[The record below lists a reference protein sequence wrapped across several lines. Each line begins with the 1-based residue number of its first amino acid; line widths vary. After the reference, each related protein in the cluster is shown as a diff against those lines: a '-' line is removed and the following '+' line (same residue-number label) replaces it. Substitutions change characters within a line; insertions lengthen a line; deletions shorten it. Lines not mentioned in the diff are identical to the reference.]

1 MKSKNALKLFTLI
14 TLATALSVAAG
25 SVLSPIE
32 VRFLETLTSNTAL
45 IGMRY
50 SLIAAL
56 GGIFSL
62 IVGRLSYKYGKSK
75 FIIAGA
81 MLAIIAPLLYVHS
94 SNIFQYMT
102 FGVVAAFA
110 SAAIG
115 PPISSMLQDTLAN
128 NKSRGKLLGISYA
141 AAAIMGSAGAFV
153 GGITA
158 DIYGL
163 KAPYY
168 AVAFVEILAAIA
180 AIALVIGYKNH
191 AKTSAKKIVLEKRD
205 ILFSVRYILKDP
217 ALIFHFILQSAF
229 GLYWSIK
236 PILFPLAIY
245 AIAKSNTATGSVFA
259 AMGIVAMF
267 VLPAA
272 GHYIDKKGYLKGA
285 KIGYL
290 ILGISSLALA
300 FSNTLPMFFIFAG
313 IFAIGEAINGPLSS
327 VIEIKRIKNHHR
339 TELMGFYYA
348 YNSFISVLSPL
359 IAGALLVFLPASK
372 ILLIYSA
379 FIWIGIFA
387 AFAILKKQTYKP
399 RRTNNQL

>member
-1 MKSKNALKLFTLI
+1 MKRKNTLKIFALI

-45 IGMRY
+45 IGARY
-50 SLIAAL
+50 SLAAAF

-62 IVGRLSYKYGKSK
+62 IIGRLSYKYGKRR
-75 FIIAGA
+75 FIITGA
-81 MLAIIAPLLYVHS
+81 LLAIISPLLYVHS

-110 SAAIG
+110 GAAIG

-168 AVAFVEILAAIA
+168 AVAFIGILTAAA
-180 AIALVIGYKNH
+180 VIALVIGYKNH
-191 AKTSAKKIVLEKRD
+191 AKTSSKKIVLEKRD
-205 ILFSVRYILKDP
+205 ILFSERYILKDP

-236 PILFPLAIY
+236 PILFPLAIF

-267 VLPAA
+267 VLPLA

-285 KIGYL
+285 KIGYM
-290 ILGISSLALA
+290 ILGIASIALA
-300 FSNTLPMFFIFAG
+300 FSDTLSMFFIFASL
-313 IFAIGEAINGPLSS
+313 FAVGEAINGPMRG
-327 VIEIKRIKNHHR
+327 VIEINHIKNRHR

-348 YNSFISVLSPL
+348 HSALLSIISPL
-359 IAGALLVFLPASK
+359 IAGLLLAFMPPSK
-372 ILLIYSA
+372 VLLIYS
-379 FIWIGIFA
+379 IILWIGIVA
-387 AFAILKKQTYKP
+387 AFGSLKKQKI
-399 RRTNNQL
+399 